1 MTSKDK
7 ISMTTEKDPELEK
20 LLEKKA
26 KELMSQK
33 PKGEVIHLDSKN
45 FDSFLAS
52 HKIAVVDFWAEW
64 CAPCLILAPII
75 EELAEDYP
83 QVGFGKLNSDEN
95 PDIAARY
102 GVMSLPTVIFFKD
115 GEPVDE
121 IIGAVPREEIEIRIK
136 NLLGE

>member
-1 MTSKDK
+1 
-7 ISMTTEKDPELEK
+7 MTTEKDPELEK

-33 PKGEVIHLDSKN
+33 PKGEVVHLDSKN

-52 HKIAVVDFWAEW
+52 HKIAVIDFWAEW

-121 IIGAVPREEIEIRIK
+121 IIGAVPREELEIRIK

>member
-1 MTSKDK
+1 
-7 ISMTTEKDPELEK
+7 MTTEKDPELEK
-20 LLEKKA
+20 LLEEKA
-26 KELMSQK
+26 KKLMDQNVK
-33 PKGEVIHLDSKN
+33 PKGEVLHLDSKN
-45 FDSFLAS
+45 FDSFIAS
-52 HKIAVVDFWAEW
+52 HKVAVVDFWAEW

-95 PDIAARY
+95 PDIASRY

>member
-1 MTSKDK
+1 
-7 ISMTTEKDPELEK
+7 MTTEKDPELEK